1 MLSTRKFEDAMPS
14 PKRYKREEV
23 LDRAI
28 ELFRRQGYSATSTAE
43 LVETLGMNRK
53 SMYAEFGSKQELFEA
68 ALERYSAVNL
78 SRVLAPIEA
87 PDANAQSIRDAF
99 LGYASASETKF
110 RGLGCLMANTAVER
124 AALDPGSAKFVDAYL
139 ERLTKGFRNALE
151 NAREDRDVSNDA
163 DLDDLAAHFVNSV
176 VGISALLR
184 AKAMPEQMYAAG
196 RGATSVFVAT

>member
-1 MLSTRKFEDAMPS
+1 MPY
-14 PKRYKREEV
+14 PKGYKREEV

-43 LVETLGMNRK
+43 LVDELGMNRK

-68 ALERYSAVNL
+68 ALERYSKINL

-87 PDANAQSIRDAF
+87 ADANAKSIRDAF
-99 LGYASASETKF
+99 FGYASASETKF
-110 RGLGCLMANTAVER
+110 SGLGCLMANTAVER
-124 AALDPGSAKFVDAYL
+124 AALDPRSAQFVDAYL
-139 ERLTKGFRNALE
+139 ERLATGFRNALE
-151 NAREDRDVSNDA
+151 NAKVDGDVSANA

-184 AKAMPEQMYAAG
+184 AKATPEQMYAAS
-196 RGATSVFVAT
+196 RGATSMLARVSN

>member
-1 MLSTRKFEDAMPS
+1 MPS
-14 PKRYKREEV
+14 PKGYNREEV

-43 LVETLGMNRK
+43 LVEELGMNRK

-68 ALERYSAVNL
+68 ALDRYSAFNL

-87 PDANAQSIRDAF
+87 PDANARTIRDAF
-99 LGYASASETKF
+99 LGYASASESKF

-124 AALDPGSAKFVDAYL
+124 AALDPGSAKYVDAYL
-139 ERLTKGFRNALE
+139 ARLTKGFRNAVE
-151 NAREDRDVSNDA
+151 NAQREGDVSKEAN
-163 DLDDLAAHFVNSV
+163 LDDLAAHFVNAV

-184 AKAMPEQMYAAG
+184 ARASPEQMYAAG
-196 RGATSVFVAT
+196 RGATSMLKAH

>member
-1 MLSTRKFEDAMPS
+1 MPN
-14 PKRYKREEV
+14 PKGYERNEV

-53 SMYAEFGSKQELFEA
+53 SMYAEFGSKQDLFEA
-68 ALERYSAVNL
+68 ALERYSQIHL

-87 PDANAQSIRDAF
+87 PDANAASIREAF
-99 LGYASASETKF
+99 LGYASASKTQY

-124 AALDPGSAKFVDAYL
+124 AALDPGSARFVDAYL

-151 NAREDRDVSNDA
+151 NARKDGDVNPHA
-163 DLDDLAAHFVNSV
+163 DLDDLAAFFAMSV

-184 AKAMPEQMYAAG
+184 AKATPEQMYAAS
-196 RGATSVFVAT
+196 RGATSVLNGS

>member
-1 MLSTRKFEDAMPS
+1 MPS
-14 PKRYKREEV
+14 PKGYKREEV

-43 LVETLGMNRK
+43 LVEGLGLNRK

-68 ALERYSAVNL
+68 ALARYSEVNL

-87 PDANAQSIRDAF
+87 PDADAQAIREAF
-99 LGYASASETKF
+99 LGYASAGETKY

-139 ERLTKGFRNALE
+139 ARLSKGFRNALE
-151 NAREDRDVSNDA
+151 NALRDGDVSDDA

-184 AKAMPEQMYAAG
+184 AKATSKQMYAAG
-196 RGATSVFVAT
+196 RGATSMLRNDCTSIQ

>member
-1 MLSTRKFEDAMPS
+1 MPS
-14 PKRYKREEV
+14 PKRYNREEV

-28 ELFRRQGYSATSTAE
+28 ELFRRQGYSATGTAE
-43 LVETLGMNRK
+43 LVDELGINRK

-68 ALERYSAVNL
+68 ALDRYSEINL
-78 SRVLAPIEA
+78 SRVLALIEA
-87 PDANAQSIRDAF
+87 SDANAQSIRDAF

-124 AALDPGSAKFVDAYL
+124 AALDPGSAKYVDAYL
-139 ERLTKGFRNALE
+139 DRLTKGFRNALE
-151 NAREDRDVSNDA
+151 NALSDGDVNAEA

-184 AKAMPEQMYAAG
+184 AKATPDQMYAAG
-196 RGATSVFVAT
+196 RGATSMLGNF

>member
-1 MLSTRKFEDAMPS
+1 MPS
-14 PKRYKREEV
+14 PKGYKREEV

-43 LVETLGMNRK
+43 LVAGLEMNRK

-68 ALERYSAVNL
+68 ALERYSEINL

-87 PDANAQSIRDAF
+87 PDADAASIRAAF
-99 LGYASASETKF
+99 HGYAAASESRF
-110 RGLGCLMANTAVER
+110 SGLGCLMANTAVER
-124 AALDPGSAKFVDAYL
+124 AALDPGSARFVDAYL

-151 NAREDRDVSNDA
+151 NARAAGDVGETA
-163 DLDDLAAHFVNSV
+163 DLDDLAAFFAMSV

-184 AKAMPEQMYAAG
+184 AKATPEQMYAAS
-196 RGATSVFVAT
+196 RGITSVLQA

>member
-1 MLSTRKFEDAMPS
+1 MPS
-14 PKRYKREEV
+14 PKGYKREEV

-28 ELFRRQGYSATSTAE
+28 ELFRRNGYSATSTAD
-43 LVETLGMNRK
+43 LVEELAMNRK

-68 ALERYSAVNL
+68 ALERYSEINL

-99 LGYASASETKF
+99 LGYASASETRF
-110 RGLGCLMANTAVER
+110 SGLGCLMANTAVER
-124 AALDPGSAKFVDAYL
+124 AALDPGSARFVDAYL

-151 NAREDRDVSNDA
+151 NARRDGDISAEA
-163 DLDDLAAHFVNSV
+163 DLDDLAAHFTNSV

-184 AKAMPEQMYAAG
+184 AKATPDLMHAAG
-196 RGATSVFVAT
+196 RGATCILRTSSEQLTE

>member
-1 MLSTRKFEDAMPS
+1 MPS
-14 PKRYKREEV
+14 PKRYNREEV

-43 LVETLGMNRK
+43 LVDELGMNRK

-68 ALERYSAVNL
+68 ALDRYSAINL

-124 AALDPGSAKFVDAYL
+124 AALDPGSATYVDAYL

-151 NAREDRDVSNDA
+151 NARQDGEVGA
-163 DLDDLAAHFVNSV
+163 QEDLDDLAAHFVNSV

-184 AKAMPEQMYAAG
+184 AKATPAQMYAAG
-196 RGATSVFVAT
+196 RGATSMLGNC